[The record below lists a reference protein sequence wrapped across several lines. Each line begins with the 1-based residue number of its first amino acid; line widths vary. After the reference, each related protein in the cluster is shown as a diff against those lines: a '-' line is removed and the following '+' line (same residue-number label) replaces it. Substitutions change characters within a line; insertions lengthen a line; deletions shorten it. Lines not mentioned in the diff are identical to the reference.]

1 MQTSILVSI
10 IANIVMGIA
19 LLSLIV
25 GPRIYKY
32 ITQHKKQ
39 REIQAYKERTEEIRK
54 IVVEFLEEIKKD
66 G

>member
-10 IANIVMGIA
+10 IANIILTIA
-19 LLSLIV
+19 LIYV
-25 GPRIYKY
+25 GFGKKVYKY
-32 ITQHKKQ
+32 ITEHKKR
-39 REIQAYKERTEEIRK
+39 RETQAYKERTEEIRK